1 MQLLLISC
9 FSQWSDYNHLVF
21 PVPYW
26 QKETCKHTI
35 KGEEWMYQTFLCVL
49 RICLVAKM
57 KGSPCLF
64 PWLKVSTC
72 NPRSQFRTNP
82 DMLIELRKFVL
93 PEHDTEHFAFF
104 AGWWQ
109 SLNKMS
115 LGNTFLSFIAA
126 KFREI
131 FEKWECQFLL
141 PWTNKMVELCFWL
154 CWVSTLT
161 PRLFTLAGVILF
173 YHLFFKELRGNSL
186 SYGTQLCSNQ
196 VNSKIRYWIQPQ

>member
-35 KGEEWMYQTFLCVL
+35 KGEEWRYQTFPCML

-57 KGSPCLF
+57 KGAPCLF
-64 PWLKVSTC
+64 SWVKVSTC
-72 NPRSQFRTNP
+72 NPRSQFRANP
-82 DMLIELRKFVL
+82 DILIEVREFVL
-93 PEHDTEHFAFF
+93 PEHGTVSFAFF

-115 LGNTFLSFIAA
+115 LGNAFPSTIAE

-131 FEKWECQFLL
+131 SEKWECQFLL
-141 PWTNKMVELCFWL
+141 PWTNKVVELYFWL
-154 CWVSTLT
+154 CWVSVLI
-161 PRLFTLAGVILF
+161 PGLFTQAGITLCYSEVTPHHMEPNCVQIRWIT
-173 YHLFFKELRGNSL
+173 KA
-186 SYGTQLCSNQ
+186 GTGLIPSEG
-196 VNSKIRYWIQPQ
+196 